1 MKVLKCQIST
11 SKIVICAL
19 VLIIL
24 LLIGAIVVS
33 ERSGHVFGLAME
45 RRNIVIL
52 NDKSLPDYYARKGWE
67 NTIKKMQIDFD
78 VAFFGNSITCGSD
91 FQQFFPEKKIINLGY
106 GGDNIRG
113 MVRRVPLLQAARPH
127 KIFIMA
133 GTNDLFH
140 ISTDEYERRYNLL
153 LDLIQ
158 DSIPTAQIYLQ
169 SVLPMNQDMVPS
181 APTNEKIME
190 ANEKIKN
197 IAHTRGMTYIDI
209 YSEYEEN
216 GKLSQ
221 SVTKDG
227 VHIKN
232 YEPWAKK
239 IEPFV
244 ME

>member
-1 MKVLKCQIST
+1 MRVLKCQIST

-19 VLIIL
+19 VLINL
-24 LLIGAIVVS
+24 LLIGTVVVS
-33 ERSGHVFGLAME
+33 ERRGHVFGLALE
-45 RRNIVIL
+45 RRNMVIQ
-52 NDKSLPDYYARKGWE
+52 NDQSLPDYWARKGWE
-67 NTIKKMQIDFD
+67 NTVKKMQIDFD

-91 FQQFFPEKKIINLGY
+91 FQKFFPEKKIINLGY

-113 MVRRVPLLQAARPH
+113 MIRRVPMLQAAHPH

-140 ISTDEYERRYNLL
+140 ISIDEYEERYNLL
-153 LDLIQ
+153 LDLIH
-158 DSIPTAQIYLQ
+158 DSIPAAQIYLQ
-169 SVLPMNQDMVPS
+169 SVLPMNQDMNPS

-190 ANEKIKN
+190 ANERIKN
-197 IAHTRGMTYIDI
+197 IAHTRRMTYIDL
-209 YSEYEEN
+209 YSEYEKN
-216 GKLSQ
+216 GKLPQ

-227 VHIKN
+227 VHIKD

-239 IEPFV
+239 IEQFV